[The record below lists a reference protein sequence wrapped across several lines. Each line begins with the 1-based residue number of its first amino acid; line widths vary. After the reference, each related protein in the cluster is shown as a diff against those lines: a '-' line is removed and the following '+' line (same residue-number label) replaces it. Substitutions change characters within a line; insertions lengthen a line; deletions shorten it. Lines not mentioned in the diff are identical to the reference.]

1 MELPSDAEIV
11 SLVRGAQAHD
21 PQAFDRIY
29 EYFADPLYRG
39 GFVGSSCFS
48 FLYRSGDQHIA
59 EELVSEVFLRMVE
72 AIKSFRLP
80 DRSEARVFSGWVF
93 RIAYTRL
100 VDHYRQQKRQTVE
113 LDESI
118 PAAQT
123 ADDIVSRSLEH
134 EELRAAILRL
144 TPEQQQVVVLRF
156 IERLSTEE
164 VATITGQTIGAVK
177 AMQHRA
183 LNAMAK
189 ILGASR
195 NPREA

>member
-21 PQAFDRIY
+21 PQSFDQLYGI
-29 EYFADPLYRG
+29 FADPLYRY
-39 GFVGSSCFS
+39 

-72 AIKSFRLP
+72 AIKAFQLP
-80 DRSEARVFSGWVF
+80 ERAQARIFSGWVF

-113 LDESI
+113 LDESM
-118 PAAQT
+118 PSPVS
-123 ADDIVSRSLEH
+123 ADDVVSRTLEQ

-144 TPEQQQVVVLRF
+144 TPEQQQVVILRF

-189 ILGASR
+189 ILGAQR
-195 NPREA
+195 NMREA

>member
-29 EYFADPLYRG
+29 EYFADPLYRY
-39 GFVGSSCFS
+39 FF
-48 FLYRSGDQHIA
+48 YRSGDQHVA

-118 PAAQT
+118 PAAHT